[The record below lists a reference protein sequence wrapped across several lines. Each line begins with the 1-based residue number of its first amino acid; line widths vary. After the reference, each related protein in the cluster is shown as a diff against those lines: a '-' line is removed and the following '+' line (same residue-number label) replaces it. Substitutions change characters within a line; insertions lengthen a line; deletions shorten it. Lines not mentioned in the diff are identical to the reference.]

1 MTTYLTLL
9 FLVALSAA
17 VSTSFAA
24 FVSINCGSSE
34 PYFDVQDSLNW
45 TGDGD
50 YVHNGV
56 PQLVNSFYGAGPILS
71 TLRVFPSLQKNC
83 YTINNLQNGER
94 VLVRASF
101 YYGNYDG
108 KHSPPEFD
116 LLIDGSH
123 LRTMSL
129 QKYADNAYLITEI
142 IYVVNGNATS
152 FCLARTLPNQLP
164 FINAL
169 ELRSL
174 GPKMYN
180 RVGSKSFLLL
190 RNRVAQGANQTIRR
204 PDDPYDRF
212 WFPNVP
218 DDQSSHLEVVASEAA
233 TIDVSSAEDQ
243 PPPAVLRT
251 AIASTGTRVP
261 LALDT
266 NLKAEGPIYIN
277 VYFSEVLRL
286 DSTQKRSIQLYI
298 DDRPYLEPIIPP
310 FGSVSEACITNITA
324 APNTTFT
331 AQASSNSTLPPL
343 LNAYEVYAVVDAQPY
358 RTRKKDVQGLM
369 ALQTAFSV
377 LQLWTGDP
385 CLPLPYS
392 WEWIECN
399 TAAMPQ
405 VIALNLSGFGLLGS
419 LPDFSSM
426 DALQTIDL
434 HNNNLEGPIPEFFG
448 SFPNLTLL
456 VTNNCI
462 NGRSCPPLISPSPS
476 PSLSPIEAPPPSV
489 MPTSSPGTPLPSNS
503 TPSHSGQNRNI
514 AKLPIIL
521 EALIQILLL
530 SLLLISYFY

>member
-34 PYFDVQDSLNW
+34 PYFDVQDSVNW

-56 PQLVNSFYGAGPILS
+56 SQLVNSFYGAGPILS
-71 TLRVFPSLQKNC
+71 TLRVFPTLQKNC

-180 RVGSKSFLLL
+180 RAGSKSFLLL
-190 RNRVAQGANQTIRR
+190 RNRVAQGANQTIRYSYAIR
-204 PDDPYDRF
+204 LTKYYEILLVINIKIKRKMHDPLIG
-212 WFPNVP
+212 VP
-218 DDQSSHLEVVASEAA
+218 MIR
-233 TIDVSSAEDQ
+233 TIDFGFPMYLMISRHIWRSS
-243 PPPAVLRT
+243 RT
-251 AIASTGTRVP
+251 
-261 LALDT
+261 
-266 NLKAEGPIYIN
+266 K
-277 VYFSEVLRL
+277 
-286 DSTQKRSIQLYI
+286 Q
-298 DDRPYLEPIIPP
+298 
-310 FGSVSEACITNITA
+310 
-324 APNTTFT
+324 
-331 AQASSNSTLPPL
+331 
-343 LNAYEVYAVVDAQPY
+343 
-358 RTRKKDVQGLM
+358 
-369 ALQTAFSV
+369 
-377 LQLWTGDP
+377 
-385 CLPLPYS
+385 LPL
-392 WEWIECN
+392 
-399 TAAMPQ
+399 M
-405 VIALNLSGFGLLGS
+405 
-419 LPDFSSM
+419 
-426 DALQTIDL
+426 
-434 HNNNLEGPIPEFFG
+434 
-448 SFPNLTLL
+448 
-456 VTNNCI
+456 
-462 NGRSCPPLISPSPS
+462 
-476 PSLSPIEAPPPSV
+476 
-489 MPTSSPGTPLPSNS
+489 
-503 TPSHSGQNRNI
+503 
-514 AKLPIIL
+514 
-521 EALIQILLL
+521 
-530 SLLLISYFY
+530 